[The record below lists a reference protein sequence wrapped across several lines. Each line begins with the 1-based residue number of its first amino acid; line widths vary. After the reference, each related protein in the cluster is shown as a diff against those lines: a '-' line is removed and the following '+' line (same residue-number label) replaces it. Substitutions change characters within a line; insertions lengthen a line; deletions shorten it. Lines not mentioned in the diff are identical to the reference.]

1 MRSESQARL
10 MEIDSIFRAVVQQA
24 LEEQNAIRRRGEPLE
39 VEVELVGDRPSGT
52 IDPETPLVMR
62 AIAATHHFGRTPGL
76 QISSTDANVPISL
89 GIPAITIG
97 GGGIGGNAH
106 SPDEWYI
113 HRNAARGI
121 QRALLIVVAEAGI
134 ADGVASDR

>member
-10 MEIDSIFRAVVQQA
+10 MEIDSIFRAAVQQA
-24 LEEQNAIRRRGEPLE
+24 LEEQNAMKRRGAPLE
-39 VEVELVGDRPSGT
+39 VDVQLVGDRPSGE
-52 IDPETPLVMR
+52 IDPETPLVLR
-62 AIAATHHFGRTPGL
+62 AAAATRHFGGTPGL
-76 QISSTDANVPISL
+76 QRSSTDSNVPIAQ

-113 HRNAARGI
+113 HRNAPRGI
-121 QRALLIVVAEAGI
+121 QRVLLIVVAEAGL
-134 ADGVASDR
+134 AGETASDR